1 MAPTSSIEAPAA
13 AFDAAQRTILLGT
26 ARASIEFGLAHGR
39 PLNVHPAEY
48 PEPLKALL
56 ASFVTLHE
64 GGQLRGCIGH
74 LEAYQPL
81 IVDVAENAYAA
92 AFRDP
97 RFPPLEARELPAL
110 QIHVSVLS
118 EPAPLNFT
126 SEADLVAQLRPG
138 VDGLILQ
145 DGRHRG
151 TFLPSVWESLAD
163 PGDFLTHLKIKAGLA
178 PNHWSD
184 TLQVA
189 RYTTESFGSAEA

>member
-1 MAPTSSIEAPAA
+1 MAPTCSTESPRTVL
-13 AFDAAQRTILLGT
+13 DAAQRRILLDT
-26 ARASIEFGLAHGR
+26 ARASIAFGLAHGR

-48 PEPLKALL
+48 PAPLKALL

-64 GGQLRGCIGH
+64 AGQLRGCIGH
-74 LEAYQPL
+74 LEAHQPL

-97 RFPPLEARELPAL
+97 RFPPLQAQELPAV
-110 QIHVSVLS
+110 QIHVSVLG
-118 EPAPLNFT
+118 EPQPLAFA
-126 SEADLVAQLRPG
+126 SEADLLAQLRPG

-151 TFLPSVWESLAD
+151 TFLPSVWETLAD
-163 PGDFLTHLKIKAGLA
+163 PGEFLTHLKIKAGLA

-189 RYTTESFGSAEA
+189 RYTTESFGTEDV